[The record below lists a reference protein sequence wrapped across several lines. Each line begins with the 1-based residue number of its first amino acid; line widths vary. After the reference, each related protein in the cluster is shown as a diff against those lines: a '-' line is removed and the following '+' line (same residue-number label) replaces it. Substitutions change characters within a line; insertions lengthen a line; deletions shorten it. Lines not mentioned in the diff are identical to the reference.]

1 MGTIGSNPNY
11 SEVYLGIDIGQS
23 QDSTAIVV
31 ADPELRDEEIH
42 YLIRFLKRLPLGLP
56 YPVIVEEIKRVYRNI
71 PQTEGMTLNKQLW
84 IDATGVGKPVVD
96 LLREG
101 IPELKHNRL
110 HAVYLTGGEAA
121 QQVDTLAR
129 EIKLPK
135 AYLVSRLQVLISCGR
150 VHLPNNAEAGVMREE
165 LMNYQIKVNDNAN
178 AQFGAFRVGTHDDLV
193 TALGLACLCERA
205 TEMPQIAS
213 GRRREVP
220 QMLRGY
226 WD

>member
-1 MGTIGSNPNY
+1 MGIIGGNPNY
-11 SEVYLGIDIGQS
+11 SEVYVGVDIGQS
-23 QDSTAIVV
+23 QDPTAIVV
-31 ADPELRDEEIH
+31 ADPELRDKEIH

-56 YPVIVEEIKRVYRNI
+56 YPVIIEEIKRIYRNI
-71 PQTEGMTLNKQLW
+71 PKPKDITLNKRLW

-96 LLREG
+96 LVRGE
-101 IPELKHNRL
+101 IPAIGL

-121 QQVDTLAR
+121 QQVDTLTR

-150 VHLPNNAEAGVMREE
+150 VHLPSNGEAHVMKEE
-165 LMNYQIKVNDNAN
+165 LMNYQIKVNENAN

-205 TEMPQIAS
+205 TGIPLITS
-213 GRRREVP
+213 GRRRESS
-220 QMLRGY
+220 QLLRGY